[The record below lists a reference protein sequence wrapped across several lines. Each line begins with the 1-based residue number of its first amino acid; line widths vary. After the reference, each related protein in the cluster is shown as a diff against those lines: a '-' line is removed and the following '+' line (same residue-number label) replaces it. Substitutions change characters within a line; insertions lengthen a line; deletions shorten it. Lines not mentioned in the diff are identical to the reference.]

1 MTQPAPQPNDREHVQ
16 RRAIDQLAERYRLGI
31 ERYKTALQIGN
42 GRKMA
47 QDLREEMQDGLIYA
61 TGVEMIHEEIIKI
74 VFHLLELHRED
85 DALEGICQVCMISL
99 PCHTMADLEK
109 ILDLLGETPA

>member
-1 MTQPAPQPNDREHVQ
+1 MEQPAPQPNDREHVQ
-16 RRAIDQLAERYRLGI
+16 RRAIEQLTERYQFGVQH
-31 ERYKTALQIGN
+31 YKTALQLGN

-47 QDLREEMQDGLIYA
+47 RDAREEAQDLLIYH
-61 TGVEMIHEEIIKI
+61 TGVEMIHEEIVKI

-85 DALEGICQVCMISL
+85 EALDGVCQVCMISL

-109 ILDLLGETPA
+109 ILELLGEK